1 MTTLNTRTLE
11 EKSASA
17 QEWAA
22 WPRFAGIPEVDAN
35 RLVPPGRRAVIIAPH
50 SDDEILGCGGLLA
63 QLAELGRRVLLVSV
77 TRGEFMQGIGS
88 QPVFHVSTL
97 PESREAIRRLS
108 LESVDICR
116 LDFPD
121 GLVSSEEQR
130 LGEQLGTLLRPTD
143 VVFAAWQQDG
153 HPDHEATGRAAS
165 FACATSGA
173 RCIEVPLWA
182 WQWLRPGD
190 ERFPWERAR
199 RLPLDEATLAAK
211 RYAVEAFNTSTR
223 QAPEPILP
231 QHVLTRLFRPWEIFL
246 L

>member
-35 RLVPPGRRAVIIAPH
+35 HLVPPGRRAVIIAPH

-63 QLAELGRRVLLVSV
+63 QLAELGRKVLLVSV
-77 TRGEFMQGIGS
+77 TRGEYKQGLGS
-88 QPVFHVSTL
+88 QPVFHVPTL
-97 PESREAIRRLS
+97 PESREASRRLC

-116 LDFPD
+116 LDFSD
-121 GLVSSEEQR
+121 GIASNEEQR
-130 LGEQLGTLLRPTD
+130 LSEQLAALIKSTD
-143 VVFAAWQQDG
+143 TVFTAWREDG
-153 HPDHEATGRAAS
+153 HADHEATGRAAS
-165 FACATSGA
+165 FACVVTGA

-190 ERFPWERAR
+190 DRFPWERAR
-199 RLPLDEATLAAK
+199 RLPLDESSLAAK
-211 RYAVEAFNTSTR
+211 RYAVEAFNTANGP
-223 QAPEPILP
+223 APGPILP
-231 QHVLTRLFRPWEIFL
+231 SHVLSRLFRPWEIFL
-246 L
+246 V